1 MKKRI
6 LSLCMALALCLSLL
20 PATALAAVP
29 GGQVLY
35 VGGEQIS
42 STGYWTTDSEG
53 NVIAY
58 SGTGTPSDNYIH
70 YDADDNIL
78 TLHNATIKEALA
90 YGDFPPNSLISGAAI
105 GVLNQSGNA
114 ELTIQLAGDNTIEDV
129 STGIYVYSSTTG
141 EASLT
146 VSGDG
151 SLNASDSRNSGIWVQ
166 SNSGDATLS
175 IQDAEVEATVSS
187 VGGIGVLVQ
196 AGSGSSASLTV
207 EGGNLTASGRKGI
220 LFPEGS
226 PSLNVSESTIVRAN
240 GGIASGVN
248 DDEAVSTS
256 GTGIVFDNG
265 TGTVYGNVTLQED
278 LTIGEGERLTLATG
292 ASLNANNHNVIVDGG
307 TVDDSIKNSLGE
319 SLKYTP
325 TITTANLSK
334 GTVDTPYNQT
344 LAADGTAPI
353 TWSVSD
359 GSLPAGLSLNGN
371 TVSGTPAAQGASTFT
386 VTAANDYGSGSKEF
400 TLTIDERTAVPVTGV
415 KMNQNSMELIEDGTG
430 SLTATVEPV
439 NADNR
444 AVTWESSNEDIATV
458 DTNGKVTAHSAG
470 TATITVKTAD
480 GSFTDTCSVT
490 VNHGSLTYTR
500 ENAATCTEE
509 GNEEYWTCDICGAHF
524 SDADGNR
531 TITLEQTVIPTI
543 DHHYENGI
551 CTVCDA
557 PELGFKPVITAGA
570 GGTWQKGTR
579 DGLSFTSSAAFTD
592 FVKVQVDGIE
602 LEASDY
608 EVKEGSTVVTLNASY
623 LETLPVGKHNLAIVS
638 DTGTAATEF
647 TIQAAPAADGGTQAP
662 ETGDNSSIA
671 LWIAVMLA
679 AGAALTGTVLYSRKK
694 KYSR

>member
-256 GTGIVFDNG
+256 GHR
-265 TGTVYGNVTLQED
+265 Y
-278 LTIGEGERLTLATG
+278 RL
-292 ASLNANNHNVIVDGG
+292 
-307 TVDDSIKNSLGE
+307 
-319 SLKYTP
+319 
-325 TITTANLSK
+325 
-334 GTVDTPYNQT
+334 
-344 LAADGTAPI
+344 
-353 TWSVSD
+353 
-359 GSLPAGLSLNGN
+359 
-371 TVSGTPAAQGASTFT
+371 
-386 VTAANDYGSGSKEF
+386 
-400 TLTIDERTAVPVTGV
+400 
-415 KMNQNSMELIEDGTG
+415 
-430 SLTATVEPV
+430 
-439 NADNR
+439 
-444 AVTWESSNEDIATV
+444 
-458 DTNGKVTAHSAG
+458 
-470 TATITVKTAD
+470 
-480 GSFTDTCSVT
+480 
-490 VNHGSLTYTR
+490 
-500 ENAATCTEE
+500 
-509 GNEEYWTCDICGAHF
+509 
-524 SDADGNR
+524 
-531 TITLEQTVIPTI
+531 
-543 DHHYENGI
+543 
-551 CTVCDA
+551 
-557 PELGFKPVITAGA
+557 
-570 GGTWQKGTR
+570 
-579 DGLSFTSSAAFTD
+579 
-592 FVKVQVDGIE
+592 
-602 LEASDY
+602 
-608 EVKEGSTVVTLNASY
+608 
-623 LETLPVGKHNLAIVS
+623 
-638 DTGTAATEF
+638 
-647 TIQAAPAADGGTQAP
+647 
-662 ETGDNSSIA
+662 
-671 LWIAVMLA
+671 
-679 AGAALTGTVLYSRKK
+679 
-694 KYSR
+694 

>member
-1 MKKRI
+1 
-6 LSLCMALALCLSLL
+6 MALALCLSLL

>member
-1 MKKRI
+1 
-6 LSLCMALALCLSLL
+6 MALALCLSLL

-114 ELTIQLAGDNTIEDV
+114 ELTIQLAGDNTIEYV

>member
-1 MKKRI
+1 
-6 LSLCMALALCLSLL
+6 MALALCLSLL

-458 DTNGKVTAHSAG
+458 DTNGKVTAHSAR